1 MHADLLHSM
10 IDTVEE
16 IQLKQE
22 TDPHANLLPLKN
34 LGGWEV
40 VYAGDWQY
48 KYEGYKRSTEKAK
61 CDLAPGVKSGSV
73 RRKQVSES
81 SKQR

>member
-1 MHADLLHSM
+1 MHADLFHSM

-22 TDPHANLLPLKN
+22 KIPFANLLPLKN

-48 KYEGYKRSTEKAK
+48 KYEGYQRPTEKAK
-61 CDLAPGVKSGSV
+61 CDLAPGVKSESAQ
-73 RRKQVSES
+73 RKKASES
-81 SKQR
+81 SKL